1 MQPFLVAAF
10 NRIRKTV
17 GNGSC
22 WIVVEEPGRLTLA
35 LLQRGAWVAIRSRRS
50 DERWRVVLPEILERE
65 SAFLGLDQPCTRVIV
80 CAQGEFDPEYARRMA
95 RAGGELPRARARVGI
110 MQQLQIDFSGTRR
123 GSPWLGR
130 VLLALAACVA
140 LDAAWSYHA
149 ARSTLSE
156 NQARVAKRTPG
167 GAAPKATPQEVAAVR
182 DTVQRL
188 SLPWGE
194 LFSALE
200 SAASDRVA
208 LAGIEPDAKAG
219 TVTITGDGKDYLAA
233 LSYVA

>member
-1 MQPFLVAAF
+1 
-10 NRIRKTV
+10 
-17 GNGSC
+17 
-22 WIVVEEPGRLTLA
+22 
-35 LLQRGAWVAIRSRRS
+35 
-50 DERWRVVLPEILERE
+50 
-65 SAFLGLDQPCTRVIV
+65 
-80 CAQGEFDPEYARRMA
+80 
-95 RAGGELPRARARVGI
+95 
-110 MQQLQIDFSGTRR
+110 MQQLQIDFSGQRR

-156 NQARVAKRTPG
+156 NQARLAKRTPG

-182 DTVQRL
+182 ETVQRL

-200 SAASDRVA
+200 SAASDKVA

-219 TVTITGDGKDYLAA
+219 TVTITGDGRDYLAA
-233 LSYVA
+233 LSYVLNLSRTEGLERVQLVRHEQKNEGVSFAVSAAWGAK

>member
-1 MQPFLVAAF
+1 MQ
-10 NRIRKTV
+10 R
-17 GNGSC
+17 
-22 WIVVEEPGRLTLA
+22 
-35 LLQRGAWVAIRSRRS
+35 
-50 DERWRVVLPEILERE
+50 
-65 SAFLGLDQPCTRVIV
+65 
-80 CAQGEFDPEYARRMA
+80 
-95 RAGGELPRARARVGI
+95 
-110 MQQLQIDFSGTRR
+110 LQIDFSGKRR

-149 ARSTLSE
+149 AHSTLSE

-182 DTVQRL
+182 ETVQRL

-200 SAASDRVA
+200 SAASDKVA
-208 LAGIEPDAKAG
+208 LAGIEPDAKTG

-233 LSYVA
+233 LSYVLNLSRTDGLERVQLVRHEQKSDAGGGVSFAVSAAWSAK